1 ENYRHIGN
9 LQVDFGE
16 PDKGIEMLRQGLNI
30 AEDVYSR
37 QTGELDDIVHLANA
51 YEAVG
56 NAELRL
62 RNVAAALQNYRSMQ
76 QVWERSVADFP
87 KDRASH
93 GQAIC
98 YFLVG
103 AALAERG
110 DLMAALQNFRR
121 ALAIREALVKEH
133 PTNTKYRR
141 GLEEIYNRM
150 GSLSGNPMFINLG
163 DKAAALEYSRRAL
176 TLSEELAAS
185 DQKNSQAQSDLA
197 LNCGN

>member
-1 ENYRHIGN
+1 GQPEAAMQSYQKALNLAQKLAVRDSADLRFRRSMGENYRHIGN

-16 PDKGIEMLRQGLNI
+16 PDKGIEMLHQGLNI

-37 QTGELDDIVHLANA
+37 QTGEVDDIVHLANA

-76 QVWERSVADFP
+76 QLWERSVADFP

-93 GQAIC
+93 GQAVC

-110 DLMAALQNFRR
+110 DLMAAMENFRR
-121 ALAIREALVKEH
+121 ALAI
-133 PTNTKYRR
+133 
-141 GLEEIYNRM
+141 
-150 GSLSGNPMFINLG
+150 
-163 DKAAALEYSRRAL
+163 
-176 TLSEELAAS
+176 
-185 DQKNSQAQSDLA
+185 
-197 LNCGN
+197 